1 MSDLETPWTAA
12 HQAPPSMGFSRQE
25 YWSGVPLP
33 SPHMCLVAHI
43 AYRSNEGPKN
53 VKAVPETSMKHHKDF
68 PLLSID
74 HEGETEE
81 GFRAQAEIS

>member
-1 MSDLETPWTAA
+1 
-12 HQAPPSMGFSRQE
+12 
-25 YWSGVPLP
+25 
-33 SPHMCLVAHI
+33 MCLVARI

-53 VKAVPETSMKHHKDF
+53 VKAVPETSRKHHKDF
-68 PLLSID
+68 PLLSIN